1 MPNNISIF
9 QAPTDPL
16 LSPEYMDAH
25 IARLKEIRDE
35 VVARQASNINTQ
47 NRKEQPQQKTVW
59 DDINEELSALSE
71 SQKEHLF
78 ADADYQRLDAAIAQV
93 AAQYQVQLL
102 MPYVLQDTQGKK
114 LLEKQ
119 LLTIRTKKDDI
130 IASEK
135 AEMDEFRRWKESKKS
150 KSKE

>member
-1 MPNNISIF
+1 MANNISIF
-9 QAPTDPL
+9 QTPDPL

-25 IARLKEIRDE
+25 IARLQEIRNE
-35 VVARQASNINTQ
+35 VVARQQSIKSEATEQKQPSN
-47 NRKEQPQQKTVW
+47 VW
-59 DDINEELSALSE
+59 DDINEELSSLSDT
-71 SQKEHLF
+71 QKELLF
-78 ADADYQRLDAAIAQV
+78 GDKDYKQLDMAIAQV

-102 MPYVLQDTQGKK
+102 MPYVLQDKEGKK

-135 AEMDEFRRWKESKKS
+135 AEYDEFRKWKESKGR
-150 KSKE
+150 E

>member
-1 MPNNISIF
+1 MANNISIF
-9 QAPTDPL
+9 QTPDPL

-25 IARLKEIRDE
+25 IARLQEIRNE
-35 VVARQASNINTQ
+35 VVARQQNAKAEGVEQKQSSN
-47 NRKEQPQQKTVW
+47 VW
-59 DDINEELSALSE
+59 DDINEELSSFSDA
-71 SQKEHLF
+71 QKEMLF
-78 ADADYQRLDAAIAQV
+78 ADADYKQLDMAIAQV

-102 MPYVLQDTQGKK
+102 MPYVLQDKEGKK

-135 AEMDEFRRWKESKKS
+135 AEYDEFRRWKEAHKNR
-150 KSKE
+150 E

>member
-1 MPNNISIF
+1 MANNISIF
-9 QAPTDPL
+9 QTPDPL

-25 IARLKEIRDE
+25 IARLQEIRNE
-35 VVARQASNINTQ
+35 VVARQQ
-47 NRKEQPQQKTVW
+47 NAKVMESTESQQPTNVW
-59 DDINEELSALSE
+59 DDINEELSSFSDA
-71 SQKEHLF
+71 QKEMLF
-78 ADADYQRLDAAIAQV
+78 ADADYKQLDMAIAQV

-102 MPYVLQDTQGKK
+102 MPYVIQDKEGKK

-135 AEMDEFRRWKESKKS
+135 AEYDEFRRWKEAHKNR
-150 KSKE
+150 E

>member
-1 MPNNISIF
+1 MANNISIF
-9 QAPTDPL
+9 QTPDPL

-25 IARLKEIRDE
+25 IARLQEIRNE
-35 VVARQASNINTQ
+35 VVARQQSA
-47 NRKEQPQQKTVW
+47 KVEGAEQKQSTNVW
-59 DDINEELSALSE
+59 DDINEELSALSDT
-71 SQKEHLF
+71 QKEMLF
-78 ADADYQRLDAAIAQV
+78 NDKDYKQLDIAIAQV

-102 MPYVLQDTQGKK
+102 MPYVLQDKEGKK

-135 AEMDEFRRWKESKKS
+135 AEYDEFRKWKESKNR
-150 KSKE
+150 E

>member
-1 MPNNISIF
+1 MSNINIY
-9 QAPTDPL
+9 PHPDPL

-25 IARLKEIRDE
+25 IAQMQEIRDE
-35 VVARQASNINTQ
+35 IVARQANSKNSQKNEKQ
-47 NRKEQPQQKTVW
+47 RQKTVW

-102 MPYVLQDTQGKK
+102 MPYVLQDAQGKK

>member
-1 MPNNISIF
+1 MANNISIF
-9 QAPTDPL
+9 QTPDPL

-25 IARLKEIRDE
+25 IARLQEIRNE
-35 VVARQASNINTQ
+35 VVARQQSIKAETTEPTQQSN
-47 NRKEQPQQKTVW
+47 VW
-59 DDINEELSALSE
+59 EEINEELSLLSDT
-71 SQKEHLF
+71 QKEMLF
-78 ADADYQRLDAAIAQV
+78 GDKDYKQLDMAIAQV

-102 MPYVLQDTQGKK
+102 MPYVLQDKEGKK

-135 AEMDEFRRWKESKKS
+135 AEYDEFRRWKESKS
-150 KSKE
+150 RE

>member
-9 QAPTDPL
+9 QAPAADPL

-25 IARLKEIRDE
+25 IARLQEIRDE
-35 VVARQASNINTQ
+35 VVAHHAGKNTQ
-47 NRKEQPQQKTVW
+47 NGEDRSQQKSVW
-59 DDINEELSALSE
+59 DGINEELSALSD

-78 ADADYQRLDAAIAQV
+78 ADADYRRLDAAIAQV

-102 MPYVLQDTQGKK
+102 MPYVLKDEQGKK

>member
-1 MPNNISIF
+1 MANNISIF
-9 QAPTDPL
+9 QTPDPL

-25 IARLKEIRDE
+25 IARLQEIRNE
-35 VVARQASNINTQ
+35 VVARQQ
-47 NRKEQPQQKTVW
+47 NAKAMESTESQQPTNVW
-59 DDINEELSALSE
+59 DDINEELSSFSDA
-71 SQKEHLF
+71 QKEMLF
-78 ADADYQRLDAAIAQV
+78 ADADYKQLDMAIAQV

-102 MPYVLQDTQGKK
+102 MPYVIQDKEGKK

-135 AEMDEFRRWKESKKS
+135 AEYDEFRRWKEAHKNR
-150 KSKE
+150 E

>member
-1 MPNNISIF
+1 MANNISIF
-9 QAPTDPL
+9 QTPDPL

-25 IARLKEIRDE
+25 IARLQELRNE
-35 VVARQASNINTQ
+35 VVARQQSAKVAEGT
-47 NRKEQPQQKTVW
+47 EQKQSGNVW
-59 DDINEELSALSE
+59 DDINEELSALTDA
-71 SQKEHLF
+71 QKEMLY
-78 ADADYQRLDAAIAQV
+78 ADADYRQLDMAIAQV

-102 MPYVLQDTQGKK
+102 MPYVLQDKEGKK

-135 AEMDEFRRWKESKKS
+135 AEYDEFRRWKESQKNK
-150 KSKE
+150 

>member
-1 MPNNISIF
+1 MSNKISIF
-9 QAPTDPL
+9 QAPDPL

-25 IARLKEIRDE
+25 IARMQEIRNE
-35 VVARQASNINTQ
+35 VVARQQSAKAEIA
-47 NRKEQPQQKTVW
+47 EQKQPNNVW
-59 DDINEELSALSE
+59 DDINEELSSLSDT
-71 SQKEHLF
+71 QKEILF
-78 ADADYQRLDAAIAQV
+78 ADSDYKQLDMAIAQV

-102 MPYVLQDTQGKK
+102 IPYVLKDKEGKK

-135 AEMDEFRRWKESKKS
+135 AEYDEFRRWKESNKNR
-150 KSKE
+150 E

>member
-1 MPNNISIF
+1 MANNISIF
-9 QAPTDPL
+9 QTPDPL

-25 IARLKEIRDE
+25 IARLQEIRNE
-35 VVARQASNINTQ
+35 VVARQQSTKVEGA
-47 NRKEQPQQKTVW
+47 EQKQPTNVW
-59 DDINEELSALSE
+59 DDINEELSALTD
-71 SQKEHLF
+71 SQKEMLF
-78 ADADYQRLDAAIAQV
+78 NDKDYKQLDMAIAQV

-102 MPYVLQDTQGKK
+102 MPYVLQDKEGKK

-135 AEMDEFRRWKESKKS
+135 AEYDEFRKWKESKS
-150 KSKE
+150 RE

>member
-1 MPNNISIF
+1 MANNISIF
-9 QAPTDPL
+9 QTPDPL

-25 IARLKEIRDE
+25 IARLQELRNE
-35 VVARQASNINTQ
+35 VVARQQSAKALEGVEPKPSGN
-47 NRKEQPQQKTVW
+47 VL
-59 DDINEELSALSE
+59 DDINEELAALSE
-71 SQKEHLF
+71 AQKELLY
-78 ADADYQRLDAAIAQV
+78 ADADYRQLDMAIAQI

-102 MPYVLQDTQGKK
+102 MPYVLQDKEGKK

-135 AEMDEFRRWKESKKS
+135 AEYDEFRRWKESQKK
-150 KSKE
+150 

>member
-1 MPNNISIF
+1 MANNISIF
-9 QAPTDPL
+9 QTPDPL

-25 IARLKEIRDE
+25 IARLQEIRNE
-35 VVARQASNINTQ
+35 VVARQQSA
-47 NRKEQPQQKTVW
+47 KAEGAEQKQSTNVW
-59 DDINEELSALSE
+59 DDINEELSALTDT
-71 SQKEHLF
+71 QKEMLF
-78 ADADYQRLDAAIAQV
+78 GDKDYKQLDMAIAQV

-102 MPYVLQDTQGKK
+102 MPYVLQDKEGKK

-135 AEMDEFRRWKESKKS
+135 AEYDEFRRWKESKS
-150 KSKE
+150 RE

>member
-1 MPNNISIF
+1 MANNISIF
-9 QAPTDPL
+9 QTPDPL

-25 IARLKEIRDE
+25 IARLQEIRNE
-35 VVARQASNINTQ
+35 VVARQQ
-47 NRKEQPQQKTVW
+47 NAKVMESTESQQPTNVW
-59 DDINEELSALSE
+59 DDINEELSSFSDA
-71 SQKEHLF
+71 QKEILF
-78 ADADYQRLDAAIAQV
+78 ADADYKQLDMAIAQV

-102 MPYVLQDTQGKK
+102 MPYVIQDKEGKK

-135 AEMDEFRRWKESKKS
+135 AEYDEFRRWKEAHKNR
-150 KSKE
+150 E